1 MNRFARTLFLAAP
14 VVAGLMAAPVFD
26 VASIKRSAACGDAG
40 RSSGQSVSSDPGR
53 LDLRCL
59 TGMDLIRM
67 AYIQYAGG
75 KRRPPGGRQ
84 TPISGGPAWIDS
96 ERFDVSA
103 KAAGPQ
109 SPETMRGPMLQAL
122 LEDRLLLEVHHAA
135 KEVAVYDLTV
145 AKGGPKLQTAQP
157 GKCFSPDLPRSDRP
171 AGLHPCGVFTRSITN
186 DGSYMY
192 GTTLSNFCA
201 QISLLLDRDVIDK
214 TGIAGA
220 FDIHV
225 ETPPPD
231 AALAD
236 AAGTAP
242 SPADMSDLI
251 FAAVRSVGLRM
262 EPAKG
267 SGDFLVI
274 DRVERPAPN

>member
-1 MNRFARTLFLAAP
+1 
-14 VVAGLMAAPVFD
+14 
-26 VASIKRSAACGDAG
+26 
-40 RSSGQSVSSDPGR
+40 
-53 LDLRCL
+53 
-59 TGMDLIRM
+59 MDLIRM
-67 AYIQYAGG
+67 AYVQYADG

-84 TPISGGPAWIDS
+84 TPVSGGPGWIDS
-96 ERFDVSA
+96 DRYDISA
-103 KAAGPQ
+103 TAASPQ

-122 LEDRLLLEVHHAA
+122 LEDRFRVKVHHAA
-135 KEVAVYDLTV
+135 KEVPVYELTV
-145 AKGGPKLQTAQP
+145 AKGGPKLQAAQP
-157 GKCFSPDLPRSDRP
+157 GTCFPPDLPRAERP
-171 AGLHPCGVFTRSITN
+171 AGLFPCGVFTRSKTN

-192 GTTLSNFCA
+192 GTTLANFCA

-225 ETPPPD
+225 ETPD
-231 AALAD
+231 AADLI
-236 AAGTAP
+236 P
-242 SPADMSDLI
+242 SPANMSDTI

-274 DRVERPAPN
+274 DRVERPAEN